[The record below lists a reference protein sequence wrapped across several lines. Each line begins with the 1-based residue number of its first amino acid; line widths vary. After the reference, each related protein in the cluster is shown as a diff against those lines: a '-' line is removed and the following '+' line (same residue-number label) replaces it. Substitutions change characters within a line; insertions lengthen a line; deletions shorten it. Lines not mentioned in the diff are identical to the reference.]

1 MHCLILWTGSEKTD
15 FMAFQLLRTLQKDDI
30 PSAMELSVE
39 ANWNQTPED
48 WQMLIELEPR
58 GCLAIEVE
66 NEIAATTTAIFYGH
80 RLAWIGMVLTRMQ
93 FRGQGLARRLLT
105 EAANA
110 VRPDENRNC
119 KTRRHRP
126 GQTALRKIRISRGTT
141 SRAVGGPGFYEGC
154 RFSCA
159 SFRGG
164 PDRRPRSIRCRP
176 LCFAGETSA
185 EEILRFTIS
194 HRTLSPERA
203 GRNHIS
209 VPVYAMIR
217 PRQRI
222 ATTRR

>member
-105 EAANA
+105 EAL
-110 VRPDENRNC
+110 
-119 KTRRHRP
+119 TRCDRM
-126 GQTALRKIRISRGTT
+126 KIETVKLDATDLGKPLYEKFGFRVEQ
-141 SRAVGGPGFYEGC
+141 RAERWAGPGSTKVAL
-154 RFSCA
+154 FSCA

-185 EEILRFTIS
+185 KKS
-194 HRTLSPERA
+194 SASP
-203 GRNHIS
+203 
-209 VPVYAMIR
+209 
-217 PRQRI
+217 
-222 ATTRR
+222 